1 MKKPTG
7 WINSGGGKQIFPNLI
22 STHYSWWFDSKNLVI
37 DFQAISWSFVFHF
50 SLSSKYPWN
59 SWFQFLVGQ
68 SSSWVRKQKPSGNI
82 NRIVLFRGSKISN
95 YEQAMNKIMKT
106 SQVKS
111 KIWYLVLT
119 CSHVQRSCSTL
130 VVNLWSLCALCRVR
144 KQKDFCISAS
154 MSKFAGARSTVL
166 VSDIPWIN
174 KFELFPE

>member
-1 MKKPTG
+1 MHENDENAKRHPTSRRVSLGNGEMFWQGKPPEV
-7 WINSGGGKQIFPNLI
+7 SLPRC
-22 STHYSWWFDSKNLVI
+22 
-37 DFQAISWSFVFHF
+37 F

-119 CSHVQRSCSTL
+119 YSHIQRSCSTL
-130 VVNLWSLCALCRVR
+130 VVNLWSLCTLCRVR
-144 KQKDFCISAS
+144 KQKDFFISAS
-154 MSKFAGARSTVL
+154 MSKFAGTYHTVL
-166 VSDIPWIN
+166 VPDIPWIN